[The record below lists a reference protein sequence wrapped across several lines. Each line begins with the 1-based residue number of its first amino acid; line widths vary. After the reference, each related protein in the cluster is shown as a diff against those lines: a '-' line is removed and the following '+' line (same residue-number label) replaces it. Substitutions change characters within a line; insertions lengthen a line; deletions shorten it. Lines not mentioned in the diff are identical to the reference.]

1 MGTEEKLY
9 KKIQQAAENAEQKD
23 FPGMEK
29 IWARVEDKMETQT
42 LQKEKHLWK
51 KLAVAASVVL
61 VGTLTFFLL
70 QEKENVIIPE
80 NTITTI
86 DSSKNTIPTPE
97 TVNGL
102 VNITPEIK
110 KDAEQIL
117 QQQIVIQN
125 NIVIN
130 DTINYKSKKE
140 VVIPVPIAM
149 EEVQEM
155 AKTSLVPTYNNNISN
170 SASTNNIGYLA
181 KGKRYDAVNVNSAET
196 TQETDKKAT
205 NDDLLL
211 IDGRVSKKSLNN
223 INPEEIESIIELKE
237 PIYYING
244 VEYSEE
250 SLFGEKPTSPYAP
263 LSKQKIDTIVIIQP
277 EKAIPIYGEKG
288 KKGVVI
294 ITTVGGKPKNRP

>member
-29 IWARVEDKMETQT
+29 IWARVEDKLETQT

-51 KLAVAASVVL
+51 KLAVAASIVL
-61 VGTLTFFLL
+61 VGTLAFFLL

-97 TVNGL
+97 SANGFVNT
-102 VNITPEIK
+102 TPEIK
-110 KDAEQIL
+110 KEAEQIL

-140 VVIPVPIAM
+140 VLLSAPIAM

-155 AKTSLVPTYNNNISN
+155 AKTSLVPSYNNSMSN
-170 SASTNNIGYLA
+170 SASINNSGYLA
-181 KGKRYDAVNVNSAET
+181 KGKRYDVTMNSAEK
-196 TQETDKKAT
+196 TQEKDKKTA
-205 NDDLLL
+205 NDDLVLVDGEL
-211 IDGRVSKKSLNN
+211 TKESLSNLNPDDID
-223 INPEEIESIIELKE
+223 SIIELKE
-237 PIYYING
+237 PIYFING

-250 SLFGEKPTSPYAP
+250 SLFGENPTSPYAP
-263 LSKQKIDTIVIIQP
+263 LSKQKIEKIEVIQP
-277 EKAIPIYGEKG
+277 VDAVKIYGKKG
-288 KKGVVI
+288 EKGVVI
-294 ITTVGGKPKNRP
+294 ISIKK

>member
-29 IWARVEDKMETQT
+29 IWARVEDKLETQT

-80 NTITTI
+80 NTITAI
-86 DSSKNTIPTPE
+86 DSSKNSIPTPE
-97 TVNGL
+97 TANGL
-102 VNITPEIK
+102 VNTSPEIK

-140 VVIPVPIAM
+140 VALPTIAM
-149 EEVQEM
+149 EEVQEV
-155 AKTSLVPTYNNNISN
+155 AKTSLAPSYNNSMSN
-170 SASTNNIGYLA
+170 SASTNNSGYLA
-181 KGKRYDAVNVNSAET
+181 KGKRYDITMNSAET
-196 TQETDKKAT
+196 TQEKDKNVA
-205 NDDLLL
+205 NDDLVV
-211 IDGRVSKKSLNN
+211 IDGKLTKKSPKN
-223 INPEEIESIIELKE
+223 ISNADYESVIELKN
-237 PIYYING
+237 PLYYIN
-244 VEYSEE
+244 EIAYTEE
-250 SLFGEKPTSPYAP
+250 ELYGENPTSPYAP
-263 LSKQKIDTIVIIQP
+263 LSKQNIDTIVVLQP
-277 EKAIPIYGEKG
+277 ERAIPIYGDKG
-288 KKGVVI
+288 KNGVI
-294 ITTVGGKPKNRP
+294 IITIKK

>member
-9 KKIQQAAENAEQKD
+9 KKIQQAVENAEQKD

-51 KLAVAASVVL
+51 KIAVAASVVL

-70 QEKENVIIPE
+70 QEKENVVIPE
-80 NTITTI
+80 NTVTTI

-97 TVNGL
+97 TANGL
-102 VNITPEIK
+102 VNTTPEIK
-110 KDAEQIL
+110 KEAEQIL

-140 VVIPVPIAM
+140 MMLPKLIVK

-155 AKTSLVPTYNNNISN
+155 AKTSLVSTSNNTISN
-170 SASTNNIGYLA
+170 SASANDSGNLA
-181 KGKRYDAVNVNSAET
+181 KGKRYDFTMNLAET
-196 TQETDKKAT
+196 NQNKDKKTT

-211 IDGRVSKKSLNN
+211 IDGKMSEKSLDN

-237 PIYYING
+237 PIYFING

-263 LSKQKIDTIVIIQP
+263 LSKQKIEKIEVIKP
-277 EKAIPIYGEKG
+277 SDAVKIYGKKG
-288 KKGVVI
+288 EKGVVI
-294 ITTVGGKPKNRP
+294 ISIKK

>member
-29 IWARVEDKMETQT
+29 IWARVEDKLETQT

-51 KLAVAASVVL
+51 KLAVAASIVL

-70 QEKENVIIPE
+70 QEKENIIVPE

-97 TVNGL
+97 SANGFVNT
-102 VNITPEIK
+102 TPEIK

-140 VVIPVPIAM
+140 VTIPTSVAM

-155 AKTSLVPTYNNNISN
+155 AKTSLVPSYNNSMSN
-170 SASTNNIGYLA
+170 SASINNLGYLA
-181 KGKRYDAVNVNSAET
+181 KGKRYDITMNSVET
-196 TQETDKKAT
+196 TQEKDKKTA
-205 NDDLLL
+205 NDDLVLV
-211 IDGRVSKKSLNN
+211 DGELTKESLSNL
-223 INPEEIESIIELKE
+223 NPDEIESIVELKE
-237 PIYYING
+237 PIYFING

-250 SLFGEKPTSPYAP
+250 SLFGENPTSPYAP
-263 LSKQKIDTIVIIQP
+263 LSKQKIEKIEVIQP
-277 EKAIPIYGEKG
+277 ADAVKIYGKKG
-288 KKGVVI
+288 EKGVVI
-294 ITTVGGKPKNRP
+294 ISIKK

>member
-9 KKIQQAAENAEQKD
+9 KKIQQAAENAAQKD

-51 KLAVAASVVL
+51 KLAVAASLVL

-70 QEKENVIIPE
+70 QEKENGVTPE
-80 NTITTI
+80 NKVTTI
-86 DSSKNTIPTPE
+86 DSSKNNISTPE
-97 TVNGL
+97 TANGL
-102 VNITPEIK
+102 VNTTPEIK
-110 KDAEQIL
+110 KDAEKIL

-140 VVIPVPIAM
+140 IMIPVPIAM

-155 AKTSLVPTYNNNISN
+155 AKTSLVPTYNNNITN
-170 SASTNNIGYLA
+170 SASANDSGYLA
-181 KGKRYDAVNVNSAET
+181 KGKRYDFTMNLAET
-196 TQETDKKAT
+196 TQETDKKTT

-211 IDGRVSKKSLNN
+211 IDGKVSKKSLNN

-237 PIYYING
+237 PVYFING

-263 LSKQKIDTIVIIQP
+263 LSKQKIEKIEVIQP
-277 EKAIPIYGEKG
+277 ADAVKIYGKKG
-288 KKGVVI
+288 EKGVVI
-294 ITTVGGKPKNRP
+294 ITIKK

>member
-29 IWARVEDKMETQT
+29 IWARVEDKLETQT

-51 KLAVAASVVL
+51 KLAVAASIVL
-61 VGTLTFFLL
+61 VGTLAFFLL

-97 TVNGL
+97 SANGFVNT
-102 VNITPEIK
+102 TPEIK
-110 KDAEQIL
+110 KEAKQIL

-140 VVIPVPIAM
+140 VLLSAPIAM

-155 AKTSLVPTYNNNISN
+155 AKNSLVPSYNNSMSN
-170 SASTNNIGYLA
+170 SASINNSGYLA
-181 KGKRYDAVNVNSAET
+181 KGKRYDVTMNSAEK
-196 TQETDKKAT
+196 TQEKDKKIA
-205 NDDLLL
+205 NDDLVLVDGEL
-211 IDGRVSKKSLNN
+211 TKESLSNLNPDDID
-223 INPEEIESIIELKE
+223 SIIELKE
-237 PIYYING
+237 PIYFING

-250 SLFGEKPTSPYAP
+250 SLFGENPTSPYAP
-263 LSKQKIDTIVIIQP
+263 LSKQKI
-277 EKAIPIYGEKG
+277 EKIEVLKPTDAIKIYSKKGE
-288 KKGVVI
+288 KGVVI
-294 ITTVGGKPKNRP
+294 NTIKKN

>member
-51 KLAVAASVVL
+51 KIAVAASVVL

-70 QEKENVIIPE
+70 QEKENVVIPE
-80 NTITTI
+80 NTVTTI

-97 TVNGL
+97 SANGL
-102 VNITPEIK
+102 VNTTPEIK

-140 VVIPVPIAM
+140 VMIPVPIAM

-170 SASTNNIGYLA
+170 SASTNDSGYLA
-181 KGKRYDAVNVNSAET
+181 KGKRYDLANSVNLLKEK
-196 TQETDKKAT
+196 DKKEP

-211 IDGRVSKKSLNN
+211 IDGKLSKKSLNN
-223 INPEEIESIIELKE
+223 LNPEEIESVVELKE

-250 SLFGEKPTSPYAP
+250 SLFGENPTSPYAP
-263 LSKQKIDTIVIIQP
+263 LSKQKIDTIVILEP
-277 EKAIPIYGEKG
+277 ERAIPIYGEKG

-294 ITTVGGKPKNRP
+294 ITIKK

>member
-29 IWARVEDKMETQT
+29 IWASVEDKMETQT

-61 VGTLTFFLL
+61 IGTLTFFLL
-70 QEKENVIIPE
+70 QEKETVIVPE

-97 TVNGL
+97 SANGL
-102 VNITPEIK
+102 VNTPPEIK
-110 KDAEQIL
+110 KDAELIL

-140 VVIPVPIAM
+140 VLIPTPIAM
-149 EEVQEM
+149 EEVSEM
-155 AKTSLVPTYNNNISN
+155 AKTNLVPSNNNNISN
-170 SASTNNIGYLA
+170 SASINNSGYLA
-181 KGKRYDAVNVNSAET
+181 KGKRYDVTMNSAES
-196 TQETDKKAT
+196 TQDKDKKIA
-205 NDDLLL
+205 NDDLVV
-211 IDGRVSKKSLNN
+211 IDGKLSKKSLNN
-223 INPEEIESIIELKE
+223 INPEEVESIIELKE
-237 PIYYING
+237 PVYFING
-244 VEYSEE
+244 VEYSED
-250 SLFGEKPTSPYAP
+250 SLFGENPTSPYAP
-263 LSKQKIDTIVIIQP
+263 LSKQKIEKIEVIQP
-277 EKAIPIYGEKG
+277 TDAVKIYGEKG

-294 ITTVGGKPKNRP
+294 ITIKK

>member
-29 IWARVEDKMETQT
+29 IWARVEDKLETQT

-51 KLAVAASVVL
+51 KLAVAASIVL
-61 VGTLTFFLL
+61 VGTLAFFLL

-97 TVNGL
+97 SANGFVNT
-102 VNITPEIK
+102 TPEIK
-110 KDAEQIL
+110 KEAEQIL

-140 VVIPVPIAM
+140 VLLSAPIAM

-155 AKTSLVPTYNNNISN
+155 AKTSLVPSYNNSMSN
-170 SASTNNIGYLA
+170 SASINNSGYLA
-181 KGKRYDAVNVNSAET
+181 KGKRYDVTMNSAEK
-196 TQETDKKAT
+196 TQEKDKKTA
-205 NDDLLL
+205 NDDLVLVDGEL
-211 IDGRVSKKSLNN
+211 TKESLSNLNPDDID
-223 INPEEIESIIELKE
+223 SIIELKE
-237 PIYYING
+237 PIYFING

-250 SLFGEKPTSPYAP
+250 SLFGKNPTSPYAP
-263 LSKQKIDTIVIIQP
+263 LSKQKIEKIEVLQP
-277 EKAIPIYGEKG
+277 TDAIKIYGKKG
-288 KKGVVI
+288 EKGVVI
-294 ITTVGGKPKNRP
+294 ISIKK

>member
-23 FPGMEK
+23 FPSMEK
-29 IWARVEDKMETQT
+29 IWARVEDKLETQT

-51 KLAVAASVVL
+51 KLAVAASIVL

-70 QEKENVIIPE
+70 QEKENVIIPQ
-80 NTITTI
+80 NTVTTI

-97 TVNGL
+97 SANGL
-102 VNITPEIK
+102 VNTPPEIK

-140 VVIPVPIAM
+140 VLIPTPIAM
-149 EEVQEM
+149 EEVKEM
-155 AKTSLVPTYNNNISN
+155 AKTNLVPSNNNNISN
-170 SASTNNIGYLA
+170 SASINNSGYLA
-181 KGKRYDAVNVNSAET
+181 KGKRYDVTMNSAES
-196 TQETDKKAT
+196 TQDKDKKIA
-205 NDDLLL
+205 NDDLVV
-211 IDGRVSKKSLNN
+211 IDGKLSKKSLNN
-223 INPEEIESIIELKE
+223 INPEEVESIIELKE
-237 PIYYING
+237 PVYFING
-244 VEYSEE
+244 VEYSED
-250 SLFGEKPTSPYAP
+250 SLFGENPTSPYAP
-263 LSKQKIDTIVIIQP
+263 LSKQKIEKIEVIQP
-277 EKAIPIYGEKG
+277 ADAIKIYGEKG

-294 ITTVGGKPKNRP
+294 ISIKK

>member
-29 IWARVEDKMETQT
+29 IWARVEDKLETQT

-51 KLAVAASVVL
+51 KLAVAASIVL

-70 QEKENVIIPE
+70 QEKETIIVPE
-80 NTITTI
+80 NTVTTI
-86 DSSKNTIPTPE
+86 DSSKNVIPTPE
-97 TVNGL
+97 SANGFVNT
-102 VNITPEIK
+102 TPEIK
-110 KDAEQIL
+110 KNAEQIL

-130 DTINYKSKKE
+130 DTFNYASKKE
-140 VVIPVPIAM
+140 MMIPKFIVK

-155 AKTSLVPTYNNNISN
+155 AKTSLVPTYNNTILN
-170 SASTNNIGYLA
+170 SASANDSGNLA
-181 KGKRYDAVNVNSAET
+181 KGKRYDFTMNLAKTNQNK
-196 TQETDKKAT
+196 DKKTT

-211 IDGRVSKKSLNN
+211 IDGKMSEKSLEN

-237 PIYYING
+237 PIYFING

-263 LSKQKIDTIVIIQP
+263 LSKQKIEKIEVIKP
-277 EKAIPIYGEKG
+277 SDAVKIYGKKG
-288 KKGVVI
+288 EKGVVI
-294 ITTVGGKPKNRP
+294 ISIKK

>member
-29 IWARVEDKMETQT
+29 IWARVEDKLETQT

-51 KLAVAASVVL
+51 KLAVAASIVL
-61 VGTLTFFLL
+61 VGTLAFFLL

-97 TVNGL
+97 SANGFVNT
-102 VNITPEIK
+102 TPEIK
-110 KDAEQIL
+110 KEAEQIL

-140 VVIPVPIAM
+140 VLLSAPIAM

-155 AKTSLVPTYNNNISN
+155 AKNSLVPSYNNSMSN
-170 SASTNNIGYLA
+170 SASINNSGYLA
-181 KGKRYDAVNVNSAET
+181 KGKRYDVTMNSAEK
-196 TQETDKKAT
+196 TQEKDKKTA
-205 NDDLLL
+205 NDDLVLVDGEL
-211 IDGRVSKKSLNN
+211 TKESLSNLNPDDID
-223 INPEEIESIIELKE
+223 SIIELKE
-237 PIYYING
+237 PIYFING

-250 SLFGEKPTSPYAP
+250 SLFGKNPTSPYAP
-263 LSKQKIDTIVIIQP
+263 LSKQKIEKIEVIQP
-277 EKAIPIYGEKG
+277 VDAIKIYGKKG
-288 KKGVVI
+288 EKGVVI
-294 ITTVGGKPKNRP
+294 ISIKK

>member
-9 KKIQQAAENAEQKD
+9 RKIQQAAENAEQKD

-51 KLAVAASVVL
+51 KLAVAASIVL
-61 VGTLTFFLL
+61 VGTLAFFLL

-97 TVNGL
+97 SANGFVNT
-102 VNITPEIK
+102 TPEIK
-110 KDAEQIL
+110 KEAEQIL

-140 VVIPVPIAM
+140 VLLSAPIAM

-155 AKTSLVPTYNNNISN
+155 AKTSLVPSYNNSMSN
-170 SASTNNIGYLA
+170 SASINNSGYLA
-181 KGKRYDAVNVNSAET
+181 KGKRYDVTMNLAEK
-196 TQETDKKAT
+196 TQEKDKKIA
-205 NDDLLL
+205 NDDLVLVDGEL
-211 IDGRVSKKSLNN
+211 TKESLSNLNPDDID
-223 INPEEIESIIELKE
+223 SIIELKE
-237 PIYYING
+237 PIYFING

-250 SLFGEKPTSPYAP
+250 SLFGKNPTSPYAP
-263 LSKQKIDTIVIIQP
+263 LSKQKIEKIEVIQP
-277 EKAIPIYGEKG
+277 VDAVKIYGKKG
-288 KKGVVI
+288 EKGVVI
-294 ITTVGGKPKNRP
+294 ISIKK

>member
-9 KKIQQAAENAEQKD
+9 KKIQQAAEKSEQKD

-29 IWARVEDKMETQT
+29 IWARVEDKLETQT

-51 KLAVAASVVL
+51 KLAVAASIVL
-61 VGTLTFFLL
+61 VGTLAFFLL

-97 TVNGL
+97 SANGFVNT
-102 VNITPEIK
+102 TPEIK
-110 KDAEQIL
+110 KEAEQIL

-140 VVIPVPIAM
+140 VLLSAPIAM

-155 AKTSLVPTYNNNISN
+155 AKTSLVPSYNNSMSN
-170 SASTNNIGYLA
+170 SASINNSGYLA
-181 KGKRYDAVNVNSAET
+181 KGKRYDVTMNSAEK
-196 TQETDKKAT
+196 TQEKDKKTA
-205 NDDLLL
+205 NDDLVLVDGEL
-211 IDGRVSKKSLNN
+211 TKESLSNLNPDDID
-223 INPEEIESIIELKE
+223 SIIELKE
-237 PIYYING
+237 PIYFING

-250 SLFGEKPTSPYAP
+250 SLFGENPTSPYAP
-263 LSKQKIDTIVIIQP
+263 LSKQKIEKIEVIQP
-277 EKAIPIYGEKG
+277 VDAVKIYGKKG
-288 KKGVVI
+288 EKGVVI
-294 ITTVGGKPKNRP
+294 ISIKK

>member
-29 IWARVEDKMETQT
+29 IWARVEDKLETQT

-51 KLAVAASVVL
+51 KLAVAASIVL
-61 VGTLTFFLL
+61 VGTLAFFLL

-97 TVNGL
+97 SANGFVNT
-102 VNITPEIK
+102 TPEIK
-110 KDAEQIL
+110 KEAEQIL

-140 VVIPVPIAM
+140 VLLSAPIAM

-155 AKTSLVPTYNNNISN
+155 AKTSLVPSYNNSMSN
-170 SASTNNIGYLA
+170 SASINNSGYLA
-181 KGKRYDAVNVNSAET
+181 KGKRYDVTMNSAEK
-196 TQETDKKAT
+196 TQEKDKKIA
-205 NDDLLL
+205 NDNLVLVDGKLTKESLSNL
-211 IDGRVSKKSLNN
+211 NPDDID
-223 INPEEIESIIELKE
+223 SIIELKE
-237 PIYYING
+237 PIYFING

-250 SLFGEKPTSPYAP
+250 SLFGENPTSPYAP
-263 LSKQKIDTIVIIQP
+263 LSKQKIEKIEVIQP
-277 EKAIPIYGEKG
+277 VDAVKIYGKKG
-288 KKGVVI
+288 EKGVVI
-294 ITTVGGKPKNRP
+294 ISIKK

>member
-9 KKIQQAAENAEQKD
+9 KKIQQATENAEQKD

-29 IWARVEDKMETQT
+29 IWARVEDKLETQT

-51 KLAVAASVVL
+51 KLAVAALIVL

-70 QEKENVIIPE
+70 QEKETVIVPE
-80 NTITTI
+80 NTVTTI

-97 TVNGL
+97 SENGL
-102 VNITPEIK
+102 VNTTPEIK

-140 VVIPVPIAM
+140 VMIPTPIAM

-155 AKTSLVPTYNNNISN
+155 AKTSLVPSYNSMSN
-170 SASTNNIGYLA
+170 SASTNNSGYLA
-181 KGKRYDAVNVNSAET
+181 KGKRYDVTMNSAET
-196 TQETDKKAT
+196 TQDKDKKVV
-205 NDDLLL
+205 NDDLVV
-211 IDGRVSKKSLNN
+211 IDGKLSKKSLNN
-223 INPEEIESIIELKE
+223 INPEEVESIIELKE
-237 PIYYING
+237 PVYFING

-250 SLFGEKPTSPYAP
+250 SLFGENPTSPYAP
-263 LSKQKIDTIVIIQP
+263 LSKQKIDTIVILQP

-294 ITTVGGKPKNRP
+294 ITIKK

>member
-29 IWARVEDKMETQT
+29 IWARVEDKLETQT

-51 KLAVAASVVL
+51 KLAVAASIVL
-61 VGTLTFFLL
+61 VGTLAFFLL

-86 DSSKNTIPTPE
+86 DSSKNIIPTPE
-97 TVNGL
+97 TANGL
-102 VNITPEIK
+102 VNTTPEIK

-140 VVIPVPIAM
+140 VMIPAPIAM

-155 AKTSLVPTYNNNISN
+155 AKTSLVPSYNNSVSN
-170 SASTNNIGYLA
+170 SASTNNSGYLA
-181 KGKRYDAVNVNSAET
+181 KGKRYDITMNTAET
-196 TQETDKKAT
+196 TQEKDKIAA
-205 NDDLLL
+205 NDDLVV
-211 IDGRVSKKSLNN
+211 IDGKASKKSLTN
-223 INPEEIESIIELKE
+223 INPEEIESIVELKE
-237 PIYYING
+237 PVYYING
-244 VEYSEE
+244 LEYSEE
-250 SLFGEKPTSPYAP
+250 SLFGENPTSPYAP
-263 LSKQKIDTIVIIQP
+263 LSKQKIDTIVILQP

>member
-23 FPGMEK
+23 FPSMEK

-51 KLAVAASVVL
+51 KIAVAASVVL
-61 VGTLTFFLL
+61 LGTLTFFLL
-70 QEKENVIIPE
+70 QEKETVIVPE

-97 TVNGL
+97 SANGL
-102 VNITPEIK
+102 VNTPPEIK

-140 VVIPVPIAM
+140 VLIPTPIAM
-149 EEVQEM
+149 EEVKEM
-155 AKTSLVPTYNNNISN
+155 AKTNLVPSNNNNISN
-170 SASTNNIGYLA
+170 SASINNSGYLA
-181 KGKRYDAVNVNSAET
+181 KGKRYDVTMNSAES
-196 TQETDKKAT
+196 TQDKDKKIA
-205 NDDLLL
+205 NDDLVV
-211 IDGRVSKKSLNN
+211 IDGKLSKKSLNN
-223 INPEEIESIIELKE
+223 INPEEVESIIELKE
-237 PIYYING
+237 PVYFING
-244 VEYSEE
+244 VEYSED
-250 SLFGEKPTSPYAP
+250 SLFGENPTSPYAP
-263 LSKQKIDTIVIIQP
+263 LSKQKIEKIEVIQP
-277 EKAIPIYGEKG
+277 ADAIKIYGEKG

-294 ITTVGGKPKNRP
+294 ITIKK

>member
-1 MGTEEKLY
+1 MRTEEKLY

-51 KLAVAASVVL
+51 KLAVAASIVL

-70 QEKENVIIPE
+70 QEKENVVIPE
-80 NTITTI
+80 NTITTV

-97 TVNGL
+97 SANCFVNT
-102 VNITPEIK
+102 TPEIK
-110 KDAEQIL
+110 KEAEQIL

-140 VVIPVPIAM
+140 VMIPTPIAM

-155 AKTSLVPTYNNNISN
+155 AKTSLVPSYNNSMSN
-170 SASTNNIGYLA
+170 SASSNNSGYLA
-181 KGKRYDAVNVNSAET
+181 KGKRYDVTMNSAET
-196 TQETDKKAT
+196 TQEKDKKVSNEDLVLVDGKLT
-205 NDDLLL
+205 KESLSNLNPDD
-211 IDGRVSKKSLNN
+211 ID
-223 INPEEIESIIELKE
+223 SIIELKE
-237 PIYYING
+237 PIYFING

-250 SLFGEKPTSPYAP
+250 SLFGENPTSPYAP
-263 LSKQKIDTIVIIQP
+263 LSKQKIEKIEVIQP
-277 EKAIPIYGEKG
+277 ADAIKIYGKKGEKG
-288 KKGVVI
+288 VVLITIKK
-294 ITTVGGKPKNRP
+294 

>member
-23 FPGMEK
+23 FPAMEK
-29 IWARVEDKMETQT
+29 IWARVEDKLETQT

-51 KLAVAASVVL
+51 KLAVAASIVL

-70 QEKENVIIPE
+70 QEKETIIIPE
-80 NTITTI
+80 NTVTTV

-97 TVNGL
+97 TASGFVNT
-102 VNITPEIK
+102 TPEIK
-110 KDAEQIL
+110 KDAKQIL

-140 VVIPVPIAM
+140 VVLSAPIAM
-149 EEVQEM
+149 EEVQEA

-170 SASTNNIGYLA
+170 SASTNNSGYLA
-181 KGKRYDAVNVNSAET
+181 KGKRYDLSSSVNLLK
-196 TQETDKKAT
+196 DKKVA
-205 NDDLLL
+205 NDDLVLV
-211 IDGRVSKKSLNN
+211 DGELTKESLSNL
-223 INPEEIESIIELKE
+223 NPEDIDSIIELKE
-237 PIYYING
+237 PIYFING

-250 SLFGEKPTSPYAP
+250 SLFGENPTSPYAP
-263 LSKQKIDTIVIIQP
+263 LSKQKIEKIEVIQP
-277 EKAIPIYGEKG
+277 ADAVKIYGKKG
-288 KKGVVI
+288 EKGVVI
-294 ITTVGGKPKNRP
+294 ISIKK

>member
-29 IWARVEDKMETQT
+29 IWARVEDKLETQT

-51 KLAVAASVVL
+51 KLAVAASIVL
-61 VGTLTFFLL
+61 VGTLAFFLL

-97 TVNGL
+97 SANGFVNT
-102 VNITPEIK
+102 TPEIK
-110 KDAEQIL
+110 KEAEQIL

-140 VVIPVPIAM
+140 VLLSAPIAM

-155 AKTSLVPTYNNNISN
+155 AKTSLVPSYNNSMSN
-170 SASTNNIGYLA
+170 SASINNSGYLA
-181 KGKRYDAVNVNSAET
+181 KGKRYDVTMNSAEK
-196 TQETDKKAT
+196 TQEKDKKIA
-205 NDDLLL
+205 NDNLVLVDGKLTKESLSNL
-211 IDGRVSKKSLNN
+211 NPDDID
-223 INPEEIESIIELKE
+223 SIIELKE
-237 PIYYING
+237 PIYFING

-250 SLFGEKPTSPYAP
+250 SLFGKNPTSPYAP
-263 LSKQKIDTIVIIQP
+263 LSKQKIEKIEVIQP
-277 EKAIPIYGEKG
+277 VDAVKIYGKKG
-288 KKGVVI
+288 EKGVVI
-294 ITTVGGKPKNRP
+294 ILIKK

>member
-61 VGTLTFFLL
+61 VGTVTFFLL
-70 QEKENVIIPE
+70 QEKENVVIPE
-80 NTITTI
+80 NTVTTV
-86 DSSKNTIPTPE
+86 DSSKNSIPTPE
-97 TVNGL
+97 TASGFVNT
-102 VNITPEIK
+102 TPEIK

-140 VVIPVPIAM
+140 VVLSVPIAM

-170 SASTNNIGYLA
+170 SASTNNSGYLA
-181 KGKRYDAVNVNSAET
+181 KGKRYDLSSSVNLLK
-196 TQETDKKAT
+196 DKKVA
-205 NDDLLL
+205 NDDLVLV
-211 IDGRVSKKSLNN
+211 DGELTKESLSNL
-223 INPEEIESIIELKE
+223 NPEDIDSIIELKE
-237 PIYYING
+237 PIYFING

-250 SLFGEKPTSPYAP
+250 SLFGENPTSPYAP
-263 LSKQKIDTIVIIQP
+263 LSKQKIEKIEVIQP
-277 EKAIPIYGEKG
+277 ADAVKIYGKKG
-288 KKGVVI
+288 EKGVVI
-294 ITTVGGKPKNRP
+294 ISIKK

>member
-29 IWARVEDKMETQT
+29 IWARVEDKLETQT

-51 KLAVAASVVL
+51 KLAVAASIVL

-70 QEKENVIIPE
+70 QEKETIIVPE
-80 NTITTI
+80 NTVTTI
-86 DSSKNTIPTPE
+86 DSSKNVIPTPE
-97 TVNGL
+97 SANGFVNT
-102 VNITPEIK
+102 IPEIK
-110 KDAEQIL
+110 KEAEQIL

-140 VVIPVPIAM
+140 VMIPTPIAM

-170 SASTNNIGYLA
+170 SASANDSGYLA
-181 KGKRYDAVNVNSAET
+181 KGKRYDLANSVNLLKEN
-196 TQETDKKAT
+196 DKKVT
-205 NDDLLL
+205 NEDLRL
-211 IDGRVSKKSLNN
+211 IDGKLTKESLSNL
-223 INPEEIESIIELKE
+223 NPDDIDSIIELKE
-237 PIYYING
+237 PIYFING

-250 SLFGEKPTSPYAP
+250 SLFGENPTSPYAP
-263 LSKQKIDTIVIIQP
+263 LSKQKIEKIEIIQP
-277 EKAIPIYGEKG
+277 ADAVKIYGKKG
-288 KKGVVI
+288 EKGVVI
-294 ITTVGGKPKNRP
+294 ISIKK

>member
-29 IWARVEDKMETQT
+29 IWARVEDKLETQT

-51 KLAVAASVVL
+51 KLAVAASIVL
-61 VGTLTFFLL
+61 VGTLAFFLL

-97 TVNGL
+97 SANGFVNT
-102 VNITPEIK
+102 TPEIK
-110 KDAEQIL
+110 KEAKQIL

-140 VVIPVPIAM
+140 VLLSAPIAM

-155 AKTSLVPTYNNNISN
+155 AKTSLVPSYNNSMSN
-170 SASTNNIGYLA
+170 SASINNSGYLA
-181 KGKRYDAVNVNSAET
+181 KGKRYDVTMNSAEK
-196 TQETDKKAT
+196 TQEKDKKIA
-205 NDDLLL
+205 NDNLVLVDGKLTKESLSNL
-211 IDGRVSKKSLNN
+211 NPDDID
-223 INPEEIESIIELKE
+223 SIIELKE
-237 PIYYING
+237 PIYFING

-250 SLFGEKPTSPYAP
+250 SLFGENPTSPYAP
-263 LSKQKIDTIVIIQP
+263 LSKQKIEKIEVIQP
-277 EKAIPIYGEKG
+277 VDAVKIYGKKG
-288 KKGVVI
+288 EKGVVI
-294 ITTVGGKPKNRP
+294 ISIKK

>member
-51 KLAVAASVVL
+51 KLAVAASIVL

-70 QEKENVIIPE
+70 QEKENVDIPE
-80 NTITTI
+80 NTITTV

-97 TVNGL
+97 SANGYVNT
-102 VNITPEIK
+102 TPEIK
-110 KDAEQIL
+110 KEAEQIL

-140 VVIPVPIAM
+140 VMIPTPIAM
-149 EEVQEM
+149 EEVSEM
-155 AKTSLVPTYNNNISN
+155 AKTSLIPSYNNSMSN
-170 SASTNNIGYLA
+170 SASSNNSGYLA
-181 KGKRYDAVNVNSAET
+181 KGKRYDVTMNSAET
-196 TQETDKKAT
+196 TQEKDKKVSNEDLVLVDGKLT
-205 NDDLLL
+205 KESLSNLNPDD
-211 IDGRVSKKSLNN
+211 ID
-223 INPEEIESIIELKE
+223 SIIELKE
-237 PIYYING
+237 PIYFING

-250 SLFGEKPTSPYAP
+250 SLFGENPTSPYAP
-263 LSKQKIDTIVIIQP
+263 LSKQKIEKIEVIQP
-277 EKAIPIYGEKG
+277 TDAIKIYGKKGEKG
-288 KKGVVI
+288 IVLITIKK
-294 ITTVGGKPKNRP
+294 

>member
-29 IWARVEDKMETQT
+29 IWARVEDKLETQT

-97 TVNGL
+97 SANGFVNT
-102 VNITPEIK
+102 TPEIK
-110 KDAEQIL
+110 KEAEQIL

-140 VVIPVPIAM
+140 VLLSAPIAM

-155 AKTSLVPTYNNNISN
+155 AKTSLVPSYNNSMSN
-170 SASTNNIGYLA
+170 SASINNSGYLA
-181 KGKRYDAVNVNSAET
+181 KGKRYDVTMNSAEK
-196 TQETDKKAT
+196 TQEKDKKIA
-205 NDDLLL
+205 NDNLVLVDGKLTKESLSNL
-211 IDGRVSKKSLNN
+211 NPDDID
-223 INPEEIESIIELKE
+223 SIIELKE
-237 PIYYING
+237 PIYFING

-250 SLFGEKPTSPYAP
+250 SLFGENPTSPYAP
-263 LSKQKIDTIVIIQP
+263 LSKQKIEKIEVIQP
-277 EKAIPIYGEKG
+277 VDAVKIYGKKG
-288 KKGVVI
+288 EKGVVI
-294 ITTVGGKPKNRP
+294 ISIKK

>member
-29 IWARVEDKMETQT
+29 IWARVEDKLETQT

-86 DSSKNTIPTPE
+86 DSSKNIIPTPE
-97 TVNGL
+97 SKNSL
-102 VNITPEIK
+102 VNTNPEIK
-110 KDAEQIL
+110 KETEQIL
-117 QQQIVIQN
+117 QQQIIIRN

-140 VVIPVPIAM
+140 VMIPNPIAM
-149 EEVQEM
+149 EEVQEV
-155 AKTSLVPTYNNNISN
+155 AKTSLVPSYNNSMSN
-170 SASTNNIGYLA
+170 SASINNSGYLA
-181 KGKRYDAVNVNSAET
+181 KGKRYDITMNTAET
-196 TQETDKKAT
+196 TQEKDKNVA
-205 NDDLLL
+205 NDDLVV
-211 IDGRVSKKSLNN
+211 IDGKVSKKPLSSLFDNN
-223 INPEEIESIIELKE
+223 EIESIIELKE

-250 SLFGEKPTSPYAP
+250 SLFGENPTSPYAP
-263 LSKQKIDTIVIIQP
+263 LSKQKIDTIVILQP

>member
-29 IWARVEDKMETQT
+29 IWARVEDKLETQT

-80 NTITTI
+80 NTITAI
-86 DSSKNTIPTPE
+86 DSSKNSIPTPE
-97 TVNGL
+97 TANGL
-102 VNITPEIK
+102 VNTSPEIK

-140 VVIPVPIAM
+140 VALPTIAM
-149 EEVQEM
+149 EEVQEV
-155 AKTSLVPTYNNNISN
+155 AKTSLAPSYNNSMSN
-170 SASTNNIGYLA
+170 SASTNNSGYLA
-181 KGKRYDAVNVNSAET
+181 KGKRYDITMNSAET
-196 TQETDKKAT
+196 TQEKDKNVA
-205 NDDLLL
+205 NDDLVV
-211 IDGRVSKKSLNN
+211 IDGKLTKKSPKN
-223 INPEEIESIIELKE
+223 ISNADYESVIELKN
-237 PIYYING
+237 PLYYING
-244 VEYSEE
+244 VAYTEE
-250 SLFGEKPTSPYAP
+250 ELYGENPTSPYAP
-263 LSKQKIDTIVIIQP
+263 LSKQNIDTIVVLQP
-277 EKAIPIYGEKG
+277 ERAISIYGDKG
-288 KKGVVI
+288 KNGVI
-294 ITTVGGKPKNRP
+294 IITIKK

>member
-29 IWARVEDKMETQT
+29 IWARVEDKLETQT

-51 KLAVAASVVL
+51 KLAVAASIVL

-70 QEKENVIIPE
+70 QEKETIIVPE
-80 NTITTI
+80 NTVTTI
-86 DSSKNTIPTPE
+86 DSSKNVIPTPE
-97 TVNGL
+97 SANGFVNT
-102 VNITPEIK
+102 TPEIK
-110 KDAEQIL
+110 KEAEQIL

-140 VVIPVPIAM
+140 VMIPTPIAM

-170 SASTNNIGYLA
+170 SASANDSGYLA
-181 KGKRYDAVNVNSAET
+181 KGKRYDLANSVNLLKEN
-196 TQETDKKAT
+196 DKKAA
-205 NDDLLL
+205 NDDLTLVDGKL
-211 IDGRVSKKSLNN
+211 IKESLSNL
-223 INPEEIESIIELKE
+223 NPEDIDSIIELKE
-237 PIYYING
+237 PIYFING

-250 SLFGEKPTSPYAP
+250 SLFGENPTSPYAP
-263 LSKQKIDTIVIIQP
+263 LSKQKIEKIEVIQP
-277 EKAIPIYGEKG
+277 ADAVKIYGKKGEKG
-288 KKGVVI
+288 AVI
-294 ITTVGGKPKNRP
+294 ISIKK

>member
-29 IWARVEDKMETQT
+29 IWARVEDKLETQT

-51 KLAVAASVVL
+51 KLAVAASIVL
-61 VGTLTFFLL
+61 VGTLAFFLL

-97 TVNGL
+97 SANGFVNT
-102 VNITPEIK
+102 TPEIK
-110 KDAEQIL
+110 KEAEQIL

-140 VVIPVPIAM
+140 VMIPTPIAM

-155 AKTSLVPTYNNNISN
+155 AKTSLVPSYNNSMSN
-170 SASTNNIGYLA
+170 SASINNSGYLA
-181 KGKRYDAVNVNSAET
+181 KGKRYDVTMNSAEK
-196 TQETDKKAT
+196 TQEKDKKIA
-205 NDDLLL
+205 NDDLVLVDGEL
-211 IDGRVSKKSLNN
+211 TKESLSNLNPDDID
-223 INPEEIESIIELKE
+223 SIIELKE
-237 PIYYING
+237 PIYFING

-250 SLFGEKPTSPYAP
+250 SLFGENPTSPYAP
-263 LSKQKIDTIVIIQP
+263 LSKQKIEKIEVIQP
-277 EKAIPIYGEKG
+277 VDAVKIYGKKG
-288 KKGVVI
+288 EKGVVI
-294 ITTVGGKPKNRP
+294 ISIKK

>member
-9 KKIQQAAENAEQKD
+9 KKIQQAAKNAEQKD

-70 QEKENVIIPE
+70 QEKENVVIPE
-80 NTITTI
+80 NNVTTI
-86 DSSKNTIPTPE
+86 DSSKNNIPTHE
-97 TVNGL
+97 STNGL
-102 VNITPEIK
+102 VNTTPEIK
-110 KDAEQIL
+110 KEAEQIL

-140 VVIPVPIAM
+140 VMIPTPIVM

-155 AKTSLVPTYNNNISN
+155 AKTSLVPNPNYNMSNAASINNS
-170 SASTNNIGYLA
+170 GYLA
-181 KGKRYDAVNVNSAET
+181 KGKRYDITLNSAET
-196 TQETDKKAT
+196 TQEKDKKTA
-205 NDDLLL
+205 NDDLVVM
-211 IDGRVSKKSLNN
+211 DGKVSKKTLSSIFDTN
-223 INPEEIESIIELKE
+223 EIESIVELKE

-263 LSKQKIDTIVIIQP
+263 LNKQKIDTIVILQP

>member
-9 KKIQQAAENAEQKD
+9 KKIQQAAENATQKD

-61 VGTLTFFLL
+61 VGTLTFFLV
-70 QEKENVIIPE
+70 QEKEDVIIPE

-86 DSSKNTIPTPE
+86 DSSKNNIPTLE
-97 TVNGL
+97 SANGL
-102 VNITPEIK
+102 VNTNPEIK
-110 KDAEQIL
+110 KEAEQIL

-140 VVIPVPIAM
+140 VMMPTPIAM

-155 AKTSLVPTYNNNISN
+155 AKTSLVPSYNNNMSN
-170 SASTNNIGYLA
+170 SASINNSGYLA
-181 KGKRYDAVNVNSAET
+181 KGRQYDINMNSAET
-196 TQETDKKAT
+196 TQDKDKKAA
-205 NDDLLL
+205 NDDLVL
-211 IDGRVSKKSLNN
+211 IDGKLSKKSPKN
-223 INPEEIESIIELKE
+223 IANSDYEIVTELKN
-237 PIYYING
+237 PLYYING
-244 VEYSEE
+244 VAYTEE
-250 SLFGEKPTSPYAP
+250 ELYGEKPTSPYAP
-263 LSKQKIDTIVIIQP
+263 LSKQKIDTIVVLLP
-277 EKAIPIYGEKG
+277 ERAIPIYGEKG
-288 KKGVVI
+288 KNGVVI
-294 ITTVGGKPKNRP
+294 ITTTDGKPKNRP

>member
-29 IWARVEDKMETQT
+29 IWARVEDKLETQT

-51 KLAVAASVVL
+51 KLAVAASIVL

-70 QEKENVIIPE
+70 QEKETVIVPE
-80 NTITTI
+80 NTVTTI

-97 TVNGL
+97 TASGFVNT
-102 VNITPEIK
+102 TPEIK

-140 VVIPVPIAM
+140 VVLSAPIAM

-155 AKTSLVPTYNNNISN
+155 AKTSLVPTYNNTILN
-170 SASTNNIGYLA
+170 SASANDSGNLA
-181 KGKRYDAVNVNSAET
+181 KGKRYDFTMNLAET
-196 TQETDKKAT
+196 NQNKDKKTT

-211 IDGRVSKKSLNN
+211 IDGKVSKKSLNN

-237 PIYYING
+237 PIYFING

-250 SLFGEKPTSPYAP
+250 SLFGENPTSPYAP
-263 LSKQKIDTIVIIQP
+263 LSKQKIEKIEVIQP
-277 EKAIPIYGEKG
+277 ADAVKIYGKKG
-288 KKGVVI
+288 EKGVVI
-294 ITTVGGKPKNRP
+294 ISIKK